1 MDRMAQFLSSLRWPA
16 VVGAALFGLYEIGGK
31 AVEWVW
37 LFAYNLR
44 WPSLLATL
52 LVIALSVYIAFTAED
67 RRRRTQFG
75 DPENTDAKWRQMAS
89 LQGSL
94 LMVAL
99 SCILFAIPS
108 PTYNV
113 RDVPG
118 PERVV
123 VKNVPGPI
131 QWRDGKEVVEKPPV
145 YIDFFQK
152 CMDTTG
158 GYQKT
163 DEESQQCHKQALEA
177 VAASKAPQGAPQVV
191 IKRDPYE
198 QLFNNCNDRYSFD
211 GVPPATAAPLRN
223 ERIRICH
230 DAAMQASGDKS
241 VPAPA
246 PAPAAAPAKV
256 AVPTK

>member
-1 MDRMAQFLSSLRWPA
+1 MDRMAQVLSSLRWPA

-37 LFAYNLR
+37 LFTYNLR
-44 WPSLLATL
+44 WPSLIATL
-52 LVIALSVYIAFTAED
+52 LVVALSVYIAFTAED

-94 LMVAL
+94 LMVGL

-131 QWRDGKEVVEKPPV
+131 QWRDGKQIVEKQPV
-145 YIDFFQK
+145 YLDFYQTCIDSISGSHS
-152 CMDTTG
+152 D
-158 GYQKT
+158 
-163 DEESQQCHKQALEA
+163 DELAMCHKHALEA
-177 VAASKAPQGAPQVV
+177 VSASKAPQGAPQVV

-230 DAAMQASGDKS
+230 DAAMQASGNKT
-241 VPAPA
+241 APA
-246 PAPAAAPAKV
+246 PAPAKV
-256 AVPTK
+256 AVPAK